1 MGLVHVRHMP
11 TFLSVEPASVCQL
24 RCPECPVGQ
33 ANGGAS
39 GHSDIGLKAKG
50 ERLMA
55 KEVWER
61 VLREAGPYVHTIQFF
76 FQGEPLLH
84 PRLPDMIRDARAYHI
99 YTIVSTNAQAMTPE
113 LAQQLMQA
121 GLNRIIVSIDG
132 LSPESYGAYRV
143 GGSLE
148 RSLDALRWLREAKQ
162 KTGARCTI
170 EMQCLRLRTNEH
182 EWAEMQRRYRQ
193 LGADRLVFK
202 TAQLYDYADGHP
214 LMPTDLRYSRYLP
227 GKDGKYHRRPLRPG
241 CYRTWSG
248 CVITTSGEVLPCCY
262 DKQGAH
268 SYGNIMQTSLC
279 DLYQSESAQRFRRQA
294 LRHRHAICQNCWQ

>member
-1 MGLVHVRHMP
+1 
-11 TFLSVEPASVCQL
+11 
-24 RCPECPVGQ
+24 
-33 ANGGAS
+33 
-39 GHSDIGLKAKG
+39 
-50 ERLMA
+50 MA

-61 VLREAGPYVHTIQFF
+61 VLREAGPYVHTMQFF

-84 PRLPDMIRDARAYHI
+84 PQLPDMIRDARAYHI

-113 LAQQLMQA
+113 LAQRLMEA

-132 LSPESYGAYRV
+132 LSEESYGAYRV
-143 GGSLE
+143 GGNLA
-148 RSLDALRWLREAKQ
+148 RSPDARRWLREAKQ
-162 KTGARCTI
+162 KTDARCTI

-182 EWAEMQRRYRQ
+182 EWDEMQRRYRE

-214 LMPTDLRYSRYLP
+214 LMPTDLRYSRYVP
-227 GKDGKYHRRPLRPG
+227 GKDGKYHRRTLRPG

-248 CVITTSGEVLPCCY
+248 CVITTAGEVLPCCY

-268 SYGNIMQTSLC
+268 SYGNIMQTSLRS
-279 DLYQSESAQRFRRQA
+279 LFQSESAQRFRRQA
-294 LRHRHAICQNCWQ
+294 LRHLPAICHNCWQ